1 MLYTAN
7 PKDDPNAK
15 RYKTATYE
23 EVIKKKL
30 QVADQS
36 AFILASEYKMPMY
49 VFDFDEKDS
58 VVRLCNGENIG
69 TYVGEDCVTE
79 MYE

>member
-1 MLYTAN
+1 
-7 PKDDPNAK
+7 
-15 RYKTATYE
+15 
-23 EVIKKKL
+23 
-30 QVADQS
+30 
-36 AFILASEYKMPMY
+36 MPMY

-69 TYVGEDCVTE
+69 TYVSEDCVTE

>member
-1 MLYTAN
+1 M
-7 PKDDPNAK
+7 
-15 RYKTATYE
+15 
-23 EVIKKKL
+23 
-30 QVADQS
+30 ADQS

>member
-1 MLYTAN
+1 ML
-7 PKDDPNAK
+7 
-15 RYKTATYE
+15 
-23 EVIKKKL
+23 
-30 QVADQS
+30 
-36 AFILASEYKMPMY
+36 MY
-49 VFDFDEKDS
+49 VFDFAEKAA